1 MIMEERDVVI
11 IGGGPAGYSAAIRA
25 SQLGAKVTLIEQD
38 TLGGTCINRGC
49 IPTRSFVRAG
59 ELLDIGGKAKD
70 YGITYT
76 NMVVDFIKMKARK
89 DTIVKILVTSIKQV
103 LNGKGVEIIEGK
115 GRLASPSTIELQ
127 LRDGMKK
134 ELKARRIILATG
146 SRCKRLSFPGN
157 RTRVLDTT
165 QALEL
170 TEIPRSILII
180 GGGFIGAAFATI
192 FSKLGAPVSMIEE
205 SSRILPQIDKE
216 IVAILEKEFKANNIQ
231 IFTKAQVMS
240 IEPGKNDDQTILV
253 DINGEAVSVTAQYVL
268 LAEAREANIDG
279 LGLDE
284 IGIKQNDMIGIVVNK
299 QMETNV
305 PGIFAV
311 GDVTMQHMSTP
322 VAYIEGITAAE
333 NAMGWNS
340 EIDYTAIPYGAC
352 TVPEI
357 SGVGITEEEAI
368 TQGDQIRIGRFPFAG
383 NGVAAILGQRTGLVK
398 IIADGERGK
407 ILGVH
412 IIGPNASDLI
422 AEAGLAMKLNIT
434 SEDIRTTFHA
444 HPSLSEALWETAKIV
459 SSTK

>member
-1 MIMEERDVVI
+1 MEERDVVI

-25 SQLGAKVTLIEQD
+25 SQLGGKVTLIEENI
-38 TLGGTCINRGC
+38 LGGTCINRGC
-49 IPTRSFVRAG
+49 IPTRTLVRGA
-59 ELLDIGGKAKD
+59 ELLDMGSKAKD

-76 NMVVDFIKMKARK
+76 DVAIDFTKMKARK
-89 DTIVKILVTSIKQV
+89 DTVVKILVTSVKQV
-103 LNGKGVEIIEGK
+103 LKGKGVETIEGK
-115 GRLASPSTIELQ
+115 AKLISPSQIEFQ
-127 LRDGMKK
+127 QRDGMNK

-146 SRCKRLSFPGN
+146 SRCKKLSFPGGGTN
-157 RTRVLDTT
+157 ILNTT

-192 FSKLGAPVSMIEE
+192 FSKLGATVSIIEK

-231 IFTKAQVMS
+231 IFTKAQVIS
-240 IEPGKNDDQTILV
+240 IEQGKNDDQNILLDV
-253 DINGEAVSVTAQYVL
+253 NGETVAITAQYVL

-284 IGIKQNDMIGIVVNK
+284 VGIKLNDMIGIVVNK
-299 QMETNV
+299 QMETNI
-305 PGIFAV
+305 PGIFAA

-322 VAYIEGITAAE
+322 VAYIEGITAAK
-333 NAMGWNS
+333 NAMGRNS
-340 EIDYTAIPYGAC
+340 EIDYTAVPCGTY

-357 SGVGITEEEAI
+357 SGVGITEEEAV
-368 TQGDQIRIGRFPFAG
+368 TQGSQIRIGRFPFAG
-383 NGVAAILGQRTGLVK
+383 NGMAAVLGQRTGMVK
-398 IIADGERGK
+398 IITDGEKNK

-422 AEAGLAMKLNIT
+422 AEAGLAMKFNIT

-444 HPSLSEALWETAKIV
+444 HPSLSEALWETAKIL
-459 SSTK
+459 S

>member
-1 MIMEERDVVI
+1 MEGRDIVI

-25 SQLGAKVTLIEQD
+25 SQLGGKVTLVEQD

-49 IPTRSFVRAG
+49 IPTRTLVRAV
-59 ELLDIGGKAKD
+59 ELLDMGSKAKD

-76 NMVVDFIKMKARK
+76 DMGVDFTKMNARK
-89 DTIVKILVTSIKQV
+89 DTIVKILVTSVKQV

-115 GRLASPSTIELQ
+115 AKLISPSQIDLQ
-127 LRDGMKK
+127 LKDGMKK
-134 ELKARRIILATG
+134 ELTARKIILATG
-146 SRCKRLSFPGN
+146 SRCKKLSFRGGGTN
-157 RTRVLDTT
+157 ILNTT
-165 QALEL
+165 QALGL
-170 TEIPRSILII
+170 TEIPRSILIV

-192 FSKLGAPVSMIEE
+192 FSKLGATVSIVEE

-231 IFTKAQVMS
+231 ILTKAHVMS
-240 IEPGKNDDQTILV
+240 IESGKNDDQTILV
-253 DINGEAVSVTAQYVL
+253 DINGEAVANTAQYVL

-279 LGLDE
+279 LGLDKV
-284 IGIKQNDMIGIVVNK
+284 GVKLNDMMGIVVNK

-305 PGIFAV
+305 PGILAA
-311 GDVTMQHMSTP
+311 GDVTMEHMSTP

-333 NAMGWNS
+333 NAMGRSS
-340 EIDYTAIPYGAC
+340 EINYTAIPYGTY

-357 SGVGITEEEAI
+357 SSVGITEEEAV
-368 TQGDQIRIGRFPFAG
+368 TKGNQIRIGRFPFAG
-383 NGVAAILGQRTGLVK
+383 NGMAAVLGQRTGMVK
-398 IIADGERGK
+398 IITDGERGK
-407 ILGVH
+407 ILGIH

-444 HPSLSEALWETAKIV
+444 HPSLSEALWETAKIIN
-459 SSTK
+459 

>member
-1 MIMEERDVVI
+1 MEERDIVI

-25 SQLGAKVTLIEQD
+25 SQLGGKVTLVEQD

-49 IPTRSFVRAG
+49 IPTRTLVRAV
-59 ELLDIGGKAKD
+59 ELLDMGSKAKD

-76 NMVVDFIKMKARK
+76 DMGIDFAKMNARK
-89 DTIVKILVTSIKQV
+89 DTIVKILVTSVKQV

-115 GRLASPSTIELQ
+115 AKLISPSQIELQ
-127 LRDGMKK
+127 LKDGMKK
-134 ELKARRIILATG
+134 ELTARRIILATG
-146 SRCKRLSFPGN
+146 SRCKKLSFRGGGTN
-157 RTRVLDTT
+157 ILNTT
-165 QALEL
+165 QALGL
-170 TEIPRSILII
+170 TEIPRSILIV

-192 FSKLGAPVSMIEE
+192 FSKLGATVSIVEE

-231 IFTKAQVMS
+231 IFTKAHVMS
-240 IEPGKNDDQTILV
+240 IESGKNDDQTILV
-253 DINGEAVSVTAQYVL
+253 DINGEAVANSAQYVL

-279 LGLDE
+279 LDLDKV
-284 IGIKQNDMIGIVVNK
+284 GVKLNDMMGIVVNK

-305 PGIFAV
+305 SGILAA
-311 GDVTMQHMSTP
+311 GDVTMEHMSTP

-333 NAMGWNS
+333 NAMGRSS
-340 EIDYTAIPYGAC
+340 EIDYTAIPYGTY

-357 SGVGITEEEAI
+357 SSVGITEEEAV
-368 TQGDQIRIGRFPFAG
+368 TQGNQIRIGRFPFAG
-383 NGVAAILGQRTGLVK
+383 NGMAAVLGQRTGMVK
-398 IIADGERGK
+398 IITDGERGK

-434 SEDIRTTFHA
+434 PEDIRTTFHA
-444 HPSLSEALWETAKIV
+444 HPSLSEALWETAKIIN
-459 SSTK
+459 

>member
-1 MIMEERDVVI
+1 MEERDIVI

-25 SQLGAKVTLIEQD
+25 SQLGGKVTLVEQD

-49 IPTRSFVRAG
+49 IPTRTLVRAV
-59 ELLDIGGKAKD
+59 ELLDMGSKAKD

-76 NMVVDFIKMKARK
+76 GMGIDFTKMNARK
-89 DTIVKILVTSIKQV
+89 DTIVKILVTSVKQV

-115 GRLASPSTIELQ
+115 AKIISPSQIELQ
-127 LRDGMKK
+127 LKDGMKK
-134 ELKARRIILATG
+134 ELTARRILLASG
-146 SRCKRLSFPGN
+146 SRCKKLSFRGGGTN
-157 RTRVLDTT
+157 ILNST
-165 QALEL
+165 QALGL
-170 TEIPRSILII
+170 TEIPRSILIV

-192 FSKLGAPVSMIEE
+192 FSKLGATVSIVEE

-231 IFTKAQVMS
+231 IFTKAHVMS
-240 IEPGKNDDQTILV
+240 IESGKNGDQTILV
-253 DINGEAVSVTAQYVL
+253 DINGEAVANSAQYVL

-279 LGLDE
+279 LDLDKV
-284 IGIKQNDMIGIVVNK
+284 GVKLNDMMGIVVNK

-305 PGIFAV
+305 PGILAA
-311 GDVTMQHMSTP
+311 GDVTMEHMSTP

-333 NAMGWNS
+333 NAMGRNS
-340 EIDYTAIPYGAC
+340 EIDYTAIPYGTY

-357 SGVGITEEEAI
+357 SSVGITEEEAL
-368 TQGDQIRIGRFPFAG
+368 TQGNQIRIGRFPFAG
-383 NGVAAILGQRTGLVK
+383 NGMAAVLGQRTGMVK
-398 IIADGERGK
+398 IITDGERGK

-434 SEDIRTTFHA
+434 SEGIRTTFHA
-444 HPSLSEALWETAKIV
+444 HPSLSEALWETAKIIN
-459 SSTK
+459 

>member
-1 MIMEERDVVI
+1 MEERDVVI

-25 SQLGAKVTLIEQD
+25 SQLGGKVTLIEQD

-49 IPTRSFVRAG
+49 IPTRTLVRGA
-59 ELLDIGGKAKD
+59 ELLDMGSKAKD

-76 NMVVDFIKMKARK
+76 GMAVDFTKMKARK
-89 DTIVKILVTSIKQV
+89 DTIVKILVTSVRQV
-103 LNGKGVEIIEGK
+103 LNGKGVEIIEAK
-115 GRLASPSTIELQ
+115 AKLVSPSQIEFQ
-127 LRDGMKK
+127 PKDGMKK
-134 ELKARRIILATG
+134 LLTARRIILATG
-146 SRCKRLSFPGN
+146 SRCKKLPFTGDG
-157 RTRVLDTT
+157 TKVIDTT

-180 GGGFIGAAFATI
+180 GGGFIGVAFATI
-192 FSKLGAPVSMIEE
+192 FSKLGATVSIIEE
-205 SSRILPQIDKE
+205 SSRIVPQIDKE

-231 IFTKAQVMS
+231 IFTKAQVTS
-240 IEPGKNDDQTILV
+240 IVPGKNDEQTILV
-253 DINGEAVSVTAQYVL
+253 DINGEAVAVTAQYL
-268 LAEAREANIDG
+268 LVAEAREANTDG

-284 IGIKQNDMIGIVVNK
+284 VGVKLNDMMGIVVNK

-311 GDVTMQHMSTP
+311 GDVTMEHMWTP

-333 NAMGWNS
+333 NAIGRNS
-340 EIDYTAIPYGAC
+340 EIDYTAIPYGTC
-352 TVPEI
+352 TVPQI
-357 SGVGITEEEAI
+357 SSVGITEEEAI
-368 TQGDQIRIGRFPFAG
+368 TQGNQIRIGRFPFAG
-383 NGVAAILGQRTGLVK
+383 NGVAAVLGQRTGMVK
-398 IIADGERGK
+398 IITDGDRGK

-444 HPSLSEALWETAKIV
+444 HPSLSEALWETAKV
-459 SSTK
+459 VNSAK